1 MYYRFDSGRPPGLL
15 RLLRS
20 NPKSANNDNT
30 PTGTNFLLIA
40 GFHRFALPFVRFFP
54 LICFLFSFR
63 LRSLSFSFCFVR
75 CTFSYQTSYVS
86 FALNR
91 YLYVPVD
98 ILFFPMYFFHSRVSG
113 ACPAT
118 ADCIVLWQWVN
129 VTTTTTGVRADSSIL
144 EEIQRSY
151 ATEILRC
158 HVYENACSC
167 PCWWILSS
175 TFLEIVE
182 YVRQQWV
189 RLIK

>member
-1 MYYRFDSGRPPGLL
+1 MAVNRHLWFEHYSSTAVQQEYVRLRVAVIVSMRAFPEPMYYRFDSGRPPGLL

-118 ADCIVLWQWVN
+118 ADCIVLWQ
-129 VTTTTTGVRADSSIL
+129 
-144 EEIQRSY
+144 
-151 ATEILRC
+151 
-158 HVYENACSC
+158 
-167 PCWWILSS
+167 
-175 TFLEIVE
+175 
-182 YVRQQWV
+182 
-189 RLIK
+189 